1 MYVSKKI
8 QAQRFHIS
16 GSDSF
21 LSLKIGFIQ
30 KRFLV
35 QFFLKWFA
43 YLLIILGTCA
53 FQLGVP
59 AIAVCQ
65 EPQISNRHTRIL
77 QVRQITEAIKN
88 SDSLSFEEIV
98 VLQSRGEEAVRRLL
112 DGGAITEGMTVQSL
126 VEVMG
131 EPSKRGDGF
140 LQWYFASPR
149 HINPGLIVHVVRNQ
163 VTKAQLS
170 YW

>member
-8 QAQRFHIS
+8 QAQRSHIS

-21 LSLKIGFIQ
+21 LSLNIGFIQ
-30 KRFLV
+30 KRFIV
-35 QFFLKWFA
+35 QFLRKWLA

-59 AIAVCQ
+59 AIAVRQ
-65 EPQISNRHTRIL
+65 ESQISNRHVQMS
-77 QVRQITEAIKN
+77 QVRQITETLKN
-88 SDSLSFEEIV
+88 SDSLTFKEVV
-98 VLQSRGEEAVRRLL
+98 VLQSRWEEAVRRLL
-112 DGGAITEGMTVQSL
+112 DGGSITKGMTVQSL
-126 VEVMG
+126 LEVMG
-131 EPSKRGDGF
+131 EPSKQGDGF